1 MAPIEELS
9 VERMRRDVKPKRE
22 VEFVSKRV
30 KLNSSLMSCIDSWL
44 LARFAPR
51 DSIAR
56 FFVVCALGCAPILG
70 FAQTQAQVPV
80 TRLAPSAT
88 AAAIPVAGATPDSP
102 PSAPA
107 TTAAT
112 VSNANLEDN
121 ANITATLEKLR
132 LAAQN
137 RDVNALAYYGAT
149 VPADNAPLEV
159 RARTTHIAV
168 TYTGA
173 LVRQNWNVIITRAT
187 PVLLSSG
194 THELWLPRSR
204 DGSYALSTRRFVA
217 PPDAI
222 ASLMAAS
229 NAELKNVGASGAVLD
244 LVASR
249 VGGRWIALRRQRW
262 DGEIAFDT
270 SEANS
275 LTTAPFLA
283 QRMASAPVGRALTGH
298 FMLQKG
304 ERGWFGVG
312 AAFDPAE
319 SVASTADTLAASWRE
334 RLNSN
339 DFLRP
344 EAHRDFAASLS
355 AVGLWNEAADEY
367 QKAELMQPGLVG
379 ASKLR
384 EAEANRPRDPQ
395 NLVARQLE
403 NEQNV
408 GLGAEHPYYLIN
420 ALQREQ
426 QARPDALGALRLALE
441 YSRLGDDA
449 RAAAQ
454 VRQAQLLVGNGAVR
468 AQDEDWVQL
477 LFEHLAE
484 RGRLSRVKP
493 SNIVR
498 SSLFTV
504 RVWPGNPASVL
515 LLAALEE
522 AQHTVYADFGLPMG
536 NTEVLLWRSQDEFAR
551 YTTQF
556 ASQGGNEFVAAL
568 TLTKLVSTA
577 NGPLVLGEEINA
589 FADTRDPEALFST
602 IAHEYGHVAV
612 RQLARGRLVPIW
624 FNEGVATAVEGGY
637 DGYIPRVRRA
647 ANANS
652 LLTMR
657 EMLEWNVDGERA
669 FLAYSQANSIIDFI
683 VAKWGKDAVINI
695 LKQIGRDATPESAF
709 RSVLGL
715 TQGQLYDRW
724 VQEGITR

>member
-1 MAPIEELS
+1 MTFIEELA
-9 VERMRRDVKPKRE
+9 VERTGKSVKPE
-22 VEFVSKRV
+22 YGDCLASSSSQSKF
-30 KLNSSLMSCIDSWL
+30 SLMSRVHSCLPVRLS
-44 LARFAPR
+44 PR
-51 DSIAR
+51 DFIAR
-56 FFVVCALGCAPILG
+56 FFIVCALLSPGRWSL
-70 FAQTQAQVPV
+70 AQSQ
-80 TRLAPSAT
+80 
-88 AAAIPVAGATPDSP
+88 
-102 PSAPA
+102 PA
-107 TTAAT
+107 TTSFPAGIVSTGIVSSGANSI
-112 VSNANLEDN
+112 VSNATPADS
-121 ANITATLEKLR
+121 AAISATLEQLR
-132 LAAQN
+132 RAAQN
-137 RDVNALAYYGAT
+137 RDVNALGYYGAT
-149 VPADNAPLEV
+149 VPADATPLDV
-159 RARTTHIAV
+159 RARTTQIAV
-168 TYTGA
+168 SYTGA
-173 LVRQNWNVIITRAT
+173 LVRQSWTVTINRLT
-187 PVLLSSG
+187 PVTLSTG
-194 THELWLPRSR
+194 TQDLWLPRSR
-204 DGSYALSTRRFVA
+204 DGSFALSPQRFVA

-222 ASLMAAS
+222 ASLVAAS
-229 NAELKNVGASGAVLD
+229 DAELKNVTESGSVLD

-270 SEANS
+270 SETTS
-275 LTTAPFLA
+275 QETAPFLT
-283 QRMASAPVGRALTGH
+283 QRMASAPKGRALTGH

-304 ERGWFGVG
+304 TRGWFGVG
-312 AAFDPAE
+312 AAFDPADNIPV
-319 SVASTADTLAASWRE
+319 VADALASAWRD
-334 RLNSN
+334 RLNDN
-339 DFLRP
+339 DFLRA
-344 EAHRDFAASLS
+344 EGHRDFALALS
-355 AVGLWNEAADEY
+355 AVGLWNESADELK
-367 QKAELMQPGLVG
+367 KAELLQPGLVG
-379 ASKLR
+379 VAKLR
-384 EAEANRPRDPQ
+384 EAETNRSRDPQ
-395 NLVARQLE
+395 NVVARQLE
-403 NEQNV
+403 NEQSV

-426 QARPDALGALRLALE
+426 QARPGALGALRLALE

-449 RAAAQ
+449 RATAQ
-454 VRQAQLLVGNGAVR
+454 VKQAQIFVANGAVR
-468 AQDEDWVQL
+468 PQDEDWVQL
-477 LFEHLAE
+477 LFDHLAE
-484 RGRLSRVKP
+484 RARLSSVKP

-504 RVWPGNPASVL
+504 RVWPGNPTAVL

-556 ASQGGNEFVAAL
+556 ASQGGSEFVAAL

-577 NGPLVLGEEINA
+577 TGPMVLGEEINA

-612 RQLARGRLVPIW
+612 RQLAHGRLVPVW

-652 LLTMR
+652 LLSMR

-669 FLAYSQANSIIDFI
+669 FLAYSQANSMIDYI
-683 VAKWGKDAVINI
+683 VAKWGKQAVIDI
-695 LKQIGRDATPESAF
+695 LKQIGRDIQPEAAF